1 MGGDVEIFRL
11 TSGLVKKQKQQKKTQ
26 FAIKFDILET
36 VVNPIPSELEVSSP
50 GLS

>member
-11 TSGLVKKQKQQKKTQ
+11 TSVLVKKQKQKKHNLLLNN
-26 FAIKFDILET
+26 DILET